1 MPFTNRTDAGR
12 RLAGALADRD
22 LEDPVVVGLPRGGVV
37 VAAEVA
43 EVLEAPLDVIL
54 VRKLGAP
61 DQPELAMG
69 AIGEGGVRV
78 LDDRIAGRYD
88 VAEIDAVEHRERI
101 ELERRRQTY
110 RDDRPPFPMAGRTV
124 VVVDD
129 GLATGATAAAACRV
143 VRSHRP
149 RRVVL
154 AVPVAPHG
162 WAERMGDAADEY
174 LAVEEPRGMWA
185 IGRFYEDFRA
195 TSDDEVVARLA
206 RATGPGHS
214 AVTGT
219 IAYRERMALPPGAV
233 ATARLEDVSRADAP
247 ATVVGEHVVQPTG
260 QVPIRFS
267 IPYDPERIDE
277 RHTYAVRATITAG
290 GRLLWTTDT
299 HHPVLTRGHGDRVDL
314 MLRRVPG

>member
-12 RLAGALADRD
+12 RLAGVLAGLD

-43 EVLEAPLDVIL
+43 NALGAPLDVIL

-78 LDDRIAGRYD
+78 LDDRIAGRYGA
-88 VAEIDAVEHRERI
+88 AEIDAVEHRERI
-101 ELERRRQTY
+101 ELERRRQAY
-110 RDDRPPFPMAGRTV
+110 RDDRAPLQMAGRTV

-129 GLATGATAAAACRV
+129 GLATGATAMAACRV
-143 VRSHRP
+143 VRSHGAG
-149 RRVVL
+149 RVVL

-162 WAERMGDAADEY
+162 WADRMGDAADDY
-174 LAVEEPRGMWA
+174 VAVEEPRGMWA

-195 TSDDEVVARLA
+195 TSDAEVVARLA
-206 RATGPGHS
+206 RAAASPRP

-219 IAYRERMALPPGAV
+219 IAYRERMALPPGAEV
-233 ATARLEDVSRADAP
+233 TVRLEDVSRADA
-247 ATVVGEHVVQPTG
+247 ASTVIGEQVIEAPG
-260 QVPIRFS
+260 QVPIRFAV
-267 IPYDPERIDE
+267 PYDPALLDD
-277 RHTYAVRATITAG
+277 RHTYAVRATISVD
-290 GRLLWTTDT
+290 GRMWWTTDT
-299 HHPVLTRGHGDRVDL
+299 HNPVLTGGHGARVDL
-314 MLRRVPG
+314 MLRRVAG